1 MDGDNKLKRKLK
13 NTFVMMNNRNIFS
26 STLGQPTNAYQEK
39 LFPPI
44 DKKVDFQEFTA
55 DYAWDD
61 EICYFYSMSKYLDY
75 EIDGGDRIYMSTSF
89 NLGYSN
95 IGTYSEIDTGADD
108 MIWREKACGELFI
121 TENGITIFDKGYQT
135 KLEKLTGLTGYMR
148 RVIQISFSDIDVVQ
162 GVIQDNIIKIILKD
176 GRIIG
181 LQKANS
187 RRQGIGFT
195 ENENIYIVNLIASI
209 ILNENSYDLN
219 Q

>member
-1 MDGDNKLKRKLK
+1 
-13 NTFVMMNNRNIFS
+13 
-26 STLGQPTNAYQEK
+26 
-39 LFPPI
+39 
-44 DKKVDFQEFTA
+44 
-55 DYAWDD
+55 
-61 EICYFYSMSKYLDY
+61 
-75 EIDGGDRIYMSTSF
+75 MSTSF

-209 ILNENSYDLN
+209 ILNENSYDSN